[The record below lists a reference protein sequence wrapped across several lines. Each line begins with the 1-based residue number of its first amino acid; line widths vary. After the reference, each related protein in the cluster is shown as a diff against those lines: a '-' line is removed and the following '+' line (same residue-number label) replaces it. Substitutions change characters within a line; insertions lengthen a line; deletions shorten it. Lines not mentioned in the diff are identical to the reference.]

1 MPYFHDD
8 GTEFNPDLMPKPS
21 RCITCK
27 KNDNSRY
34 EIVCNLTRAD
44 QDEDI
49 FMCFDYE
56 SISGKDKTKEVL
68 QEMEDYMNQKYGKHG
83 EKRKEKHE

>member
-27 KNDNSRY
+27 KNDTSRY

-49 FMCFDYE
+49 FICFDYE
-56 SISGKDKTKEVL
+56 SISGEDQTKEVL
-68 QEMEDYMNQKYGKHG
+68 QEMENYMNQKYGNHG
-83 EKRKEKHE
+83 EK

>member
-8 GTEFNPDLMPKPS
+8 GTEFNLDLMPKPS